1 MLKITNI
8 LKNIS
13 FSFFL
18 LVLFAAVVFA
28 QNPVKQGNKLFK
40 EKKYCESI
48 KQYDQYLKFYT
59 NKNVFLKRGIS
70 NYHCNN
76 LDNAIEDLN
85 NAALLG
91 SYDDDLYL
99 YLAKSYQDKQD
110 FENAILYY
118 KKYLS
123 YIGKNKLKR
132 KSIITKIKR
141 CANGLELQY
150 KKPGH
155 FIENWGIE
163 INTPEDDILPLQNP
177 DSTTIFYFSSNS
189 DDYVSS
195 RYYKVYQTEYS
206 NGNWKKPQNILDT
219 LITKNTIFLDFIEK
233 GNSVIYF
240 SGKNFNKGNLM
251 IANNPFLNKEAKY
264 SEEFN
269 LPLSLRTG
277 FKYIQVVN
285 DSTIIFSSNKFGG
298 YGGYDLFITGIRN
311 NKWFSPINLG
321 SKINTS
327 YNEISPFITK
337 DGLTLYFSSD
347 NMNSVGGFDIFKSN
361 FSYSENNWTDPV
373 NIGFPA
379 NSSAND
385 YGFRLLSSGKGGI
398 YNSNRKDKGSGKND
412 IYWIYFKDQI
422 EITDTYKYEIPFL
435 RNRIPDLVYKDN
447 PGNIDSSSNVI
458 PNITSN
464 EGTKDTDKEDF
475 IIPNIFIKN
484 NTYSDN
490 DKTINFVNKLAKL
503 MIQYPEIKVKFIGNS
518 FNWNK
523 KDTDLLTSIKIV
535 ENIADSLQLRMISS
549 DRIIIKGA
557 GDNIP
562 AATPNGPL
570 RSKNIITKVNNRID
584 ISILN
589 ADTLPYFFKNERL
602 YISKSLEDPA
612 HILYK
617 TVVDGLTYRIEINE
631 SDSLFLNKIQNNFL
645 DASIEKDLKTNKYR
659 YTVGLYKEY
668 SSAKQ
673 LYNKLSKE
681 NFKNIKIIP
690 YINDVQISGNEV
702 LKYAKQYLDLVNYLE
717 DNNKH
722 WNYGNK

>member
-1 MLKITNI
+1 M
-8 LKNIS
+8 
-13 FSFFL
+13 
-18 LVLFAAVVFA
+18 
-28 QNPVKQGNKLFK
+28 
-40 EKKYCESI
+40 
-48 KQYDQYLKFYT
+48 
-59 NKNVFLKRGIS
+59 
-70 NYHCNN
+70 
-76 LDNAIEDLN
+76 DNAIEDLS

-123 YIGKNKLKR
+123 NIGKNKLKR

-163 INTPEDDILPLQNP
+163 INTPEDDILPLQSP

-189 DDYVSS
+189 DNYVSS

-206 NGNWKKPQNILDT
+206 NGNWKKPQSILDT
-219 LITKNTIFLDFIEK
+219 VITKNTIFLDFIEK
-233 GNSVIYF
+233 GNKVIYF
-240 SGKNFNKGNLM
+240 SGKNFSKGNLK
-251 IANNPFLNKEAKY
+251 IANNPFLKKEAKY

-311 NKWFSPINLG
+311 KKWFSPINLG

-422 EITDTYKYEIPFL
+422 EITDAYKYEIPFL

-458 PNITSN
+458 TNMTSN
-464 EGTKDTDKEDF
+464 EGTKEDF

-503 MIQYPEIKVKFIGNS
+503 MIQYPAIKVKFIGNS
-518 FNWNK
+518 FNWK
-523 KDTDLLTSIKIV
+523 KEDTDLLTSIKIV

-549 DRIIIKGA
+549 DRIIIKGV

-562 AATPNGPL
+562 AAKPNGPV

-612 HILYK
+612 LILYK
-617 TVVDGLTYRIEINE
+617 TVVAGLTYRIEINE
-631 SDSLFLNKIQNNFL
+631 SDSLFLNKIQNKFL

-673 LYNKLSKE
+673 LYNKLLKE

-690 YINDVQISGNEV
+690 YINDIKVSEYKV
-702 LKYAKQYLDLVNYLE
+702 LEYAKQYLDLVNYLE
-717 DNNKH
+717 DKNKH
-722 WNYGNK
+722 LNYGNK